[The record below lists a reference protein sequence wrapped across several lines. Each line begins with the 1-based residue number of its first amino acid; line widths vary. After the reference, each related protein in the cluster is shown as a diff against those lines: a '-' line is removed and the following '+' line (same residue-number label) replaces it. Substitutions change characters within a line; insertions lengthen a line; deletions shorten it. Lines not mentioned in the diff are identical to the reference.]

1 MALNTG
7 SRTALY
13 ASVGRRLIQYD
24 ADVEAGALAE
34 RGAVTLPANVQYVWP
49 HPSGNYLLVA
59 ASDGGPG
66 AGGANHWA
74 SALRV
79 DAVSDEVDV
88 GGKTMFWMGMV
99 QLRGA

>member
-1 MALNTG
+1 MALNAK

-13 ASVGRRLIQYD
+13 ASVGRRFIQYD
-24 ADVEAGALAE
+24 ADVEDAALTE

-49 HPSGNYLLVA
+49 HASGNYLFVVS
-59 ASDGGPG
+59 SDGGPD
-66 AGGANHWA
+66 ARGANHWA